1 MQKNQQHKD
10 TSSDLS
16 NLRVIG
22 VLTGLELFGNE
33 RDNIETYIAL
43 REQGAKVLVGIS
55 KNQVDSNVEK
65 YLENLGFETFNIPF
79 GNQWSWMW
87 LKLYPL
93 SIFEK
98 LNQLWNCS
106 RLLLNQIKIFQ
117 PTHIQINSFM
127 GYNYVMPALFL
138 ANVPVI
144 YRMVD
149 GVPDDSFYN
158 LQIWRL
164 ATKQSSKVV
173 VISKF
178 VEQQV
183 LSQDVPLSKVK
194 KLYSLAPSRTRSI
207 QPFIQNTEL
216 NGLVYVGQVTEHKG
230 LWQLLYAF
238 NEIQEYGFE
247 LIIIGSS
254 RYDINFRQQLEN
266 WVASQNLQNKVRFL
280 GQVDDPTEFYA
291 KSLIHIAPSI
301 KEEPLGMVVL
311 EAKKVGTPSIVFPSG
326 GLPEMVRH
334 GIDGYI
340 CRDKTPEALVE
351 AIEWMLSDRDRLL
364 RMGEAA
370 RDDYES
376 RFGRERFLQ
385 ELADIYLQTLKN

>member
-340 CRDKTPEALVE
+340 CRDKTPEALDE

>member
-1 MQKNQQHKD
+1 
-10 TSSDLS
+10 
-16 NLRVIG
+16 
-22 VLTGLELFGNE
+22 
-33 RDNIETYIAL
+33 
-43 REQGAKVLVGIS
+43 
-55 KNQVDSNVEK
+55 
-65 YLENLGFETFNIPF
+65 
-79 GNQWSWMW
+79 
-87 LKLYPL
+87 
-93 SIFEK
+93 
-98 LNQLWNCS
+98 
-106 RLLLNQIKIFQ
+106 
-117 PTHIQINSFM
+117 M

>member
-351 AIEWMLSDRDRLL
+351 AIELMLSDRDRLL

>member
-33 RDNIETYIAL
+33 RDNIEAYLAL

>member
-10 TSSDLS
+10 TNSDLS

-33 RDNIETYIAL
+33 RDNIEAYLAL

-55 KNQVDSNVEK
+55 KNQVNSNVEE
-65 YLENLGFETFNIPF
+65 YLEKLGFETFNIPF

-138 ANVPVI
+138 ANVTVI

-266 WVASQNLQNKVRFL
+266 WVASQKF
-280 GQVDDPTEFYA
+280 T
-291 KSLIHIAPSI
+291 K
-301 KEEPLGMVVL
+301 
-311 EAKKVGTPSIVFPSG
+311 
-326 GLPEMVRH
+326 
-334 GIDGYI
+334 
-340 CRDKTPEALVE
+340 
-351 AIEWMLSDRDRLL
+351 
-364 RMGEAA
+364 
-370 RDDYES
+370 
-376 RFGRERFLQ
+376 
-385 ELADIYLQTLKN
+385 